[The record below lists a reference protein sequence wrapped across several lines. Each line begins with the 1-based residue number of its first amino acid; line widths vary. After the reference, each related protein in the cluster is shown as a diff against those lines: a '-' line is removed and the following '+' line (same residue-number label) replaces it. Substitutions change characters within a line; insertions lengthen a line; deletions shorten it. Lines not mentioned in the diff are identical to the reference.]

1 MTDKTVN
8 HVNLMICTPGHSLM
22 GSYVK
27 SLLDTANELNNRG
40 ITWGYTNE
48 YSSHVGDSREMTLNC
63 GPQMDPFNSV
73 PFGGKITYDKMLWI
87 DSDIAWTPEDVIKLY
102 ESDKDVIS
110 GAYLFGNGSVAAYK
124 EKFGRG
130 YSYEDI
136 KDSTEIEKVFAVGFG
151 FVCIKQGVF
160 EALSR
165 PWFQSTEDP
174 IQGPNGKPVQF
185 AVMGEDTSWCFRVNK
200 LGYEIYLDPSIKV
213 THHKM
218 MKLTWEGIQ
227 P

>member
-1 MTDKTVN
+1 MTEKIIN

-27 SLLDTANELNNRG
+27 SLLATADELNKRG

-63 GPQMDPFNSV
+63 GPRMELFDST

-87 DSDIAWTPEDVIKLY
+87 DSDIAWQPEDVIKLY

-110 GAYLFGNGSVAAYK
+110 GAYLFANGSVAAYK
-124 EKFGRG
+124 EKYGRP
-130 YSYEDI
+130 YNFEEV
-136 KDSTEIEKVFAVGFG
+136 KDSTDIVKVYSVGFG
-151 FVCIKQGVF
+151 FVCVKQGVF
-160 EALSR
+160 ESLSR
-165 PWFQSTEDP
+165 PWFQSAQDA
-174 IQGPNGKPVQF
+174 IKDPNGKKVPF
-185 AVMGEDTSWCFRVNK
+185 AIMGEDTSWCFRVNK
-200 LGYEIYLDPSIKV
+200 AGYEIYLDPTVQV
-213 THHKM
+213 THHKN